1 MTICDVLRIVIN
13 ECETKLHQKLEEKEA
28 GGNNSSDD
36 DDEGDTK
43 DGGRSET
50 DGNGEEKKDATDTDT
65 DSGGMRT
72 RTSSV
77 VSFKSIASSSSILEE
92 NDIPVTH
99 EANNATAATDKE
111 EGGKEFNTGRRTKL
125 LTPMADEEED

>member
-13 ECETKLHQKLEEKEA
+13 ECETKLLQKLEEKEA

-50 DGNGEEKKDATDTDT
+50 DGNGEEKK
-65 DSGGMRT
+65 S
-72 RTSSV
+72 
-77 VSFKSIASSSSILEE
+77 
-92 NDIPVTH
+92 
-99 EANNATAATDKE
+99 
-111 EGGKEFNTGRRTKL
+111 
-125 LTPMADEEED
+125 